1 MKKNLKKESRFSDT
15 SIPLKVKMEITQY
28 YALKCFRV

>member
-15 SIPLKVKMEITQY
+15 SIALKVKMEITQC
-28 YALKCFRV
+28 ALKRFRI